1 MDDATRD
8 ETGLPSRLYRSGP
21 PQWMRR
27 ALDERRRREAAAS
40 NVSSTE
46 QGGPIALARRFR
58 VPALLAVLAL
68 GLLAALLVL
77 QRDPPETTLDS
88 LPAAPA
94 PVGGGGRALSGE
106 PVAAVARA
114 LLPSVVQ
121 IEAGGGVGSGVI
133 YDEDG
138 LILTAAHV
146 VERAA
151 PGLTVRLA
159 DGTRIEGDV
168 VGTDDGTDVAVVR
181 VPARRLPAASLAI
194 GVPVRVGQLAV
205 AIGGPFGLEGSVTAG
220 VVSAV
225 DRSLPSQEGVAMSMI
240 QTDAPINPG
249 SSGGALADRRGRVI
263 GISNSIRSSSGVNS
277 GVGFAIPIDIAALAA
292 DALVRGE
299 EPRFGFLG
307 ISGTEPPSGRA
318 GALVNDVRPGT
329 PAASAGLRSGDLIT
343 RFGRERVEGMAELA
357 ALIRRTRP
365 GTNVTLEVLRN
376 GRSIQIPVEVGS
388 E

>member
-1 MDDATRD
+1 MDDARRD
-8 ETGLPSRLYRSGP
+8 ETGLPSGLYRSGP

-27 ALDERRRREAAAS
+27 ALDERRRREAATPD
-40 NVSSTE
+40 VSSTE
-46 QGGPIALARRFR
+46 QRGPMALARRFR
-58 VPALLAVLAL
+58 VPALLAVVAL
-68 GLLAALLVL
+68 GLLAVLLVL
-77 QRDPPETTLDS
+77 QRDPPAATLDS
-88 LPAAPA
+88 LPAGPP
-94 PVGGGGRALSGE
+94 PVGGGPALTGE

-133 YDEDG
+133 YNEDG

-181 VPARRLPAASLAI
+181 VPARKLPAATLAI

-225 DRSLPSQEGVAMSMI
+225 DRSLPSQDGVAMSMI

-292 DALVRGE
+292 NALVRGE

-329 PAASAGLRSGDLIT
+329 PASSAGLRSGDLIT

-365 GTNVTLEVLRN
+365 GTNVTLEVLRK
-376 GRSIQIPVEVGS
+376 GRSMRIPVEVGS